1 MIIPGEFFSQ
11 DFILTEIIVKIFG
24 QSACNIKVVSVVI
37 NVGNDVKI
45 AYITAKK
52 SKKRKPG
59 TGCISKVSKN
69 TWQGKYTPRGKDGK
83 REQHIVY
90 AKSEE
95 ECEVKLREM
104 IEKLKSNE
112 ITIA

>member
-1 MIIPGEFFSQ
+1 MPSARQSPQIRPCATITPDDGQTPEQKQKPAEF
-11 DFILTEIIVKIFG
+11 
-24 QSACNIKVVSVVI
+24 
-37 NVGNDVKI
+37 
-45 AYITAKK
+45 TAKK

-90 AKSEE
+90 AKSAE
-95 ECEVKLREM
+95 ECERKLGEM
-104 IEKLKSNE
+104 IASMNSRIEGMKTALSS
-112 ITIA
+112 

>member
-1 MIIPGEFFSQ
+1 MGKLEQEQKPSEF
-11 DFILTEIIVKIFG
+11 
-24 QSACNIKVVSVVI
+24 
-37 NVGNDVKI
+37 
-45 AYITAKK
+45 TAKK

-95 ECEVKLREM
+95 ECERKLGEM
-104 IEKLKSNE
+104 IKELKNE
-112 ITIA
+112 AVAQ

>member
-1 MIIPGEFFSQ
+1 MDDAFGTPKPADLPVCDDNPEEGQTLEQKQKPAEF
-11 DFILTEIIVKIFG
+11 
-24 QSACNIKVVSVVI
+24 
-37 NVGNDVKI
+37 
-45 AYITAKK
+45 TAKK

-69 TWQGKYTPRGKDGK
+69 TWQGKYTSRSKDGK

-95 ECEVKLREM
+95 ECERKLKEM
-104 IEKLKSNE
+104 IVKLKSNE